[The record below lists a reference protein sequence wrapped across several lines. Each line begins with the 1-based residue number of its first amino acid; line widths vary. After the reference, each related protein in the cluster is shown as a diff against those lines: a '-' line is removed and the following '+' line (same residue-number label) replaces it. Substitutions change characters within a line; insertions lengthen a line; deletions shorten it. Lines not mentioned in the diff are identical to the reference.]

1 MNRRTIMWE
10 AVAAPGRVT
19 ELTEWVLCCAL
30 PELAAADPE
39 THVEVYRS
47 DDGRVVVIATGSVRI
62 AHIASAPVELCRRV
76 PHQWV
81 FELVRSSR
89 GVIADSEEPRA

>member
-10 AVAAPGRVT
+10 AVAAEGRVT
-19 ELTEWVLCCAL
+19 ELTEWAVAHAL
-30 PELAAADPE
+30 PELTAADPAG
-39 THVEVYRS
+39 EVQIYRS
-47 DDGRVVVIATGSVRI
+47 ADGRVVIIAIGSVRTPYI
-62 AHIASAPVELCRRV
+62 APVPPQLCRHK

>member
-10 AVAAPGRVT
+10 AVAAEGRAA
-19 ELTEWVLCCAL
+19 ELAEWAVAHAL
-30 PELAAADPE
+30 PELTAADPE

-47 DDGRVVVIATGSVRI
+47 ADGRVVVIATGSVRI